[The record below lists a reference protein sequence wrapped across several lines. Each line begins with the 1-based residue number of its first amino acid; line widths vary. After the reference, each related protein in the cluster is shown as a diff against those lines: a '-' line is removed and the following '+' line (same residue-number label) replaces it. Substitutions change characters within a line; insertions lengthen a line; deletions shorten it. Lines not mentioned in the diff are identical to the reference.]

1 MTGPSPQS
9 SQIRVAYLTNILA
22 PYWKLICEQLRER
35 YILRIFL
42 STPMEKNRPWAVDWG
57 PLDVVVQRTLTLQR
71 RWKHPGGFT
80 ERLHVHLPLDTI
92 AQLRRFRPQVV
103 ISNEMGFRTLLA
115 SVYRKLNPQCR
126 LIVLAEMA
134 ESTERGRGRSRG
146 LVRRWLRDHVDGYL
160 TPGASGARYLDALG
174 VAPAKIFQI
183 GYTSDVHRLSA
194 LPVVR
199 PPDAAH
205 RLLYVGQLI
214 ERKGLVPFLDALA
227 QWSSH
232 NPQRTL
238 EFVIVG
244 DGPARSR
251 IAAVRLPANL
261 KVTFR
266 GNMAFSDVSL
276 AYEGCGIFALPT
288 FADTW
293 GVVVN
298 EAMAAGLPVLG
309 SMYSQAVEE
318 LLEEGRNGWSFH
330 PDDPCDTY
338 ASLERALNT
347 PADTLNEMRV
357 CARQTALRYTPEFVA
372 TNIDRAFHGILGRA

>member
-22 PYWKLICEQLRER
+22 PYWKLICEQLAER
-35 YILRIFL
+35 YSLCIFL
-42 STPMEKNRPWAVDWG
+42 STPMEKNRPWEVDWG
-57 PLDVVVQRTLTLQR
+57 RLDVLVQRTITLQR
-71 RWKHPGGFT
+71 RWKHPSGFT
-80 ERLHVHLPLDTI
+80 ERLHVHLPVDTI
-92 AQLRRFRPQVV
+92 AQLRRFRPQVI
-103 ISNEMGFRTLLA
+103 ISNEMGLRTLLA
-115 SVYRKLNPQCR
+115 SVYRKLNPQSR
-126 LIVLAEMA
+126 LLVLAEMA

-146 LVRRWLRDHVDGYL
+146 LVRHFIRNHVDGFL
-160 TPGASGARYLDALG
+160 TPGASGARYLDTLG
-174 VAPAKIFQI
+174 VAPSKIFQI
-183 GYTSDVHRLSA
+183 GYTSDVHCLSGV
-194 LPVVR
+194 PVSR
-199 PPDAAH
+199 PAEAAH

-266 GNMAFSDVSL
+266 GNMAFSGISA
-276 AYEGCGIFALPT
+276 AYESCGIFAFPT

-330 PDDPCDTY
+330 PDDPSDTY

-347 PADTLNEMRV
+347 PVETLNQMRV

-372 TNIDRAFHGILGRA
+372 TNIDRAIHRVVGRA

>member
-1 MTGPSPQS
+1 MTRPSPQS
-9 SQIRVAYLTNILA
+9 SPVRLAYLTNILS
-22 PYWKLICEQLRER
+22 PYWKLICEQLAEQ
-35 YILRIFL
+35 YSLRILL
-42 STPMEKNRPWAVDWG
+42 STPMEKNRPWEVDWG
-57 PLDVVVQRTLTLQR
+57 QLDVLVQRTITLNR
-71 RWKHPGGFT
+71 RWKHPTGFT
-80 ERLHVHLPLDTI
+80 ESLHVHLPIDTI
-92 AQLRRFRPQVV
+92 PQLQRFRPKVV
-103 ISNEMGFRTLLA
+103 ISNEMGLRTLLA
-115 SVYRKLNPQCR
+115 SCYRKLNPQCR
-126 LIVLAEMA
+126 LLVLAEMA

-146 LVRRWLRDHVDGYL
+146 FIRRFLRKHVDAFL

-174 VAPAKIFQI
+174 VAPSKIFQI

-194 LPVVR
+194 LPVTR
-199 PPDAAH
+199 SADAAH

-214 ERKGLVPFLDALA
+214 ERKGLVQFLDALA

-251 IAAVRLPANL
+251 IAAVRLPSNL
-261 KVTFR
+261 KLIFR

-276 AYEGCGIFALPT
+276 AYESCGIFALPT

-318 LLEEGRNGWSFH
+318 LLDEGRNGWSFH
-330 PDDPCDTY
+330 PDDPSDTY

-347 PADTLNEMRV
+347 PAETLNQMRV
-357 CARQTALRYTPEFVA
+357 CARQTALRYSPEFVA
-372 TNIDRAFHGILGRA
+372 TNIDRAIHRIMGAA